1 MIPALI
7 VVIVIPIIIGI
18 TIVSPFEPI
27 EMEDEQIQETPVD
40 ETPEP
45 TMNIFYILLGIVWLF
60 FLFRILRVLL
70 TGKYRSDSRR
80 KFE

>member
-7 VVIVIPIIIGI
+7 IVIAIPVIIGVS
-18 TIVSPFEPI
+18 IVSPFEPGEI
-27 EMEDEQIQETPVD
+27 EDEQIQETPVD

-45 TMNIFYILLGIVWLF
+45 TTNIIYILVGIVWLF

-80 KFE
+80 RFE

>member
-7 VVIVIPIIIGI
+7 IVIAIPIILGVA
-18 TIVSPFEPI
+18 IVSPFDPGEI
-27 EMEDEQIQETPVD
+27 EDEQIQETPVD

-45 TMNIFYILLGIVWLF
+45 TMNIIYILLGVVWLF
-60 FLFRILRVLL
+60 FLFRVLRVLL

>member
-7 VVIVIPIIIGI
+7 IVIAIPIIIGVS
-18 TIVSPFEPI
+18 IVSPFDPGEI
-27 EMEDEQIQETPVD
+27 EDEQIQETPVD

-60 FLFRILRVLL
+60 FLFRMLRVLL
-70 TGKYRSDSRR
+70 TGKYRSSVR
-80 KFE
+80 KQ

>member
-7 VVIVIPIIIGI
+7 IVIAIPIIIGV
-18 TIVSPFEPI
+18 TIVSPFEPREI
-27 EMEDEQIQETPVD
+27 EDEQIQETPVD

-60 FLFRILRVLL
+60 FLFRVLRILL
-70 TGKYRSDSRR
+70 TGKYRSSVR
-80 KFE
+80 KQ